1 MSGLI
6 GQLLSNFTGQSN
18 VAGTVQQIFNENGGI
33 SGLVSRFQN
42 AGLGET
48 VRSWVS
54 SGPNQPISG
63 EQIGQVFSGEE
74 LQNWAGKIGIPPETV
89 SSLLAQVLPSI
100 VDQSTPNG
108 ELPAQEDSPSSS
120 GWTSLVGKLFGR

>member
-48 VRSWVS
+48 VR
-54 SGPNQPISG
+54 
-63 EQIGQVFSGEE
+63 
-74 LQNWAGKIGIPPETV
+74 
-89 SSLLAQVLPSI
+89 
-100 VDQSTPNG
+100 
-108 ELPAQEDSPSSS
+108 
-120 GWTSLVGKLFGR
+120 